1 MIFTDYFKL
10 SHQPFSEKIPTQ
22 QIIADERIK
31 QGLAKLQFLT
41 QSGLAALIT
50 GQTGVGKS
58 TLIKLF
64 LDSLPKNQFLP
75 IYLHFTHVK
84 SFGLFY
90 LLVNTLG
97 QEPQRTK
104 DRVFLQLME
113 KIKKLAL
120 IPIII
125 IDEAHLLDQNAITDL
140 RLLISSPLDET
151 PCIKMILAGQMEIKN
166 RLKQSIHA
174 DFANRISLYFHIN
187 PLSLSQT
194 HAYIDLQMKRA
205 GNGSPV
211 FDSEVKDAIF
221 DFSGGIPRIIN
232 NIATSCLIHAASLEK
247 RSIDFSLFNQTM
259 SDFQLF

>member
-10 SHQPFSEKIPTQ
+10 HYQPFTEKILSQ
-22 QIIADERIK
+22 QIIADQRI
-31 QGLAKLQFLT
+31 QQALAKLQYFS

-64 LDSLPKNQFLP
+64 LDSLSKKQFLP

-90 LLVNTLG
+90 LLVNELG
-97 QEPQRTK
+97 EEAKRTK
-104 DRVFLQLME
+104 DRLFLQLMD
-113 KIKKLAL
+113 KIRKLS
-120 IPIII
+120 ITPIII

-151 PCIKMILAGQMEIKN
+151 PCIKLILAGQMEIKN
-166 RLKQSIHA
+166 QLKKSIHT
-174 DFANRISLYFHIN
+174 DFANRISVYFHMN
-187 PLSLSQT
+187 PLSLAQT
-194 HAYIDLQMKRA
+194 HAYIDLQLKKA
-205 GNGSPV
+205 GNGSEL
-211 FDSEVKDAIF
+211 FDPAVKDAIF

-232 NIATSCLIHAASLEK
+232 NIATACLIHAACEEK
-247 RSIDFSLFNQTM
+247 RTIDSSLFNQTM
-259 SDFQLF
+259 ADFQLF

>member
-1 MIFTDYFKL
+1 MSFTDYFKL
-10 SHQPFSEKIPTQ
+10 DHQPFCEKIPTQ

-31 QGLAKLQFLT
+31 QALARLQYLA

-64 LDSLPKNQFLP
+64 LDALPKNQFLP

-90 LLVNTLG
+90 LLLNELG
-97 QEPQRTK
+97 EEPKRTK

-113 KIKKLAL
+113 KTRKLAL
-120 IPIII
+120 TPIII
-125 IDEAHLLDQNAITDL
+125 IDEAHLLNQDAITDL

-151 PCIKMILAGQMEIKN
+151 PAIKLILCGQMEIKN
-166 RLKQSIHA
+166 QLKKSIHA
-174 DFANRISLYFHIN
+174 DFANRISVYFHLA
-187 PLSLSQT
+187 PLTLSQT

-205 GNGSPV
+205 GNGSSV
-211 FDSEVKDAIF
+211 FDTQVKDAIF
-221 DFSGGIPRIIN
+221 DFSAGIPRIIN
-232 NIATSCLIHAASLEK
+232 NIATACLIHAAVEEK
-247 RSIDFSLFNQTM
+247 RSVDFSLFNRTM
-259 SDFQLF
+259 ADFQLF